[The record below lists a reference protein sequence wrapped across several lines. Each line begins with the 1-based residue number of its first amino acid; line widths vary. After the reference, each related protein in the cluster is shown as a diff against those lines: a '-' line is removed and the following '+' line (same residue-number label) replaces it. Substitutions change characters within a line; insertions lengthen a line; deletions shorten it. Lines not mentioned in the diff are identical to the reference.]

1 MLQLDRADTVKKRE
15 WEAAGVKMPSY
26 DWTAVA
32 SRTRR
37 NPRWLHF
44 GMGNIFRA
52 YIARLQ
58 QTLLNAGKS
67 DVGIIAAAG
76 YDYEPLEKV
85 YKPHDNLVLAATLE
99 PSGGIGVEL
108 IASIAEALR
117 ADQEMVRL
125 REIARAPSLQIIS
138 FCITEKGYSLTDIR
152 GNLLDSVR
160 QEMDKGPESAKHTM
174 SLAAALL
181 LERFQSG
188 AAPVALVSL
197 DNCSRNGERLRN
209 AALAV
214 ARAWEAKGF
223 ADKAFIAYLED
234 ESRVSFPWTMI
245 DKITPRPSKRVSEY
259 LTKQGIGGMD
269 VLVTAK
275 GTFIAPFANAE
286 VSEYL
291 VVEDRFP
298 GGRPP
303 LEEAGVYFADRETV
317 NNVER
322 MKVTAC
328 LNPLHTAL
336 AVTGCLLGYTAIA
349 SEMENP
355 LLRALVE
362 KIGCDEGLPVVAH
375 PGIFDPGHFLREVL
389 EVRIPNP
396 FIGDTPQ
403 RIATDTSQK
412 IPNRYG
418 EVIKTYMERPDKD
431 SGSLVGIPLAIA
443 AWFRYLL
450 GVDDKLRPMEL
461 SRDPMLEEL
470 EKGLE
475 GVRAGA
481 PETYKGQLRPFLKNP
496 TLFTVDLFEAGLGEK
511 VEDFFVKMLAGEDAV
526 VRTLAEALAL

>member
-1 MLQLDRADTVKKRE
+1 MLQLNRADIVKKSE

-26 DWTAVA
+26 DCAA
-32 SRTRR
+32 MALRTKQ

-44 GMGNIFRA
+44 GVGNIFRA

-58 QTLLNAGKS
+58 QTLLNEGKT

-76 YDYEPLEKV
+76 YDYEPVERV
-85 YKPHDNLVLAATLE
+85 YRPHDNLALAAALKPNGDIE
-99 PSGGIGVEL
+99 VEL
-108 IASIAEALR
+108 VASIAETLR
-117 ADQEMVRL
+117 ADRDMERL
-125 REIARAPSLQIIS
+125 REIARAPGLQIVS
-138 FCITEKGYSLTDIR
+138 LCITEKGYALTDIG
-152 GNLLDSVR
+152 GNLLEPVR
-160 QEMDKGPESAKHTM
+160 QEMEKGPGSAKHTM
-174 SLAAALL
+174 CLAAALL
-181 LERFQSG
+181 LERFRSG
-188 AAPVALVSL
+188 AAPVALLSL
-197 DNCSRNGERLRN
+197 DNCSRNGEKLKN
-209 AALAV
+209 SVLTV
-214 ARAWEAKGF
+214 ARAWEAGGF

-234 ESRVSFPWTMI
+234 ENRVSFPWTMI

-259 LTKQGIGGMD
+259 LTEKGIGGMD
-269 VLVTAK
+269 LLVTEK
-275 GTFIAPFANAE
+275 GTFIAPFVNAE
-286 VSEYL
+286 VPEYL
-291 VVEDRFP
+291 VAEDRFP

-317 NNVER
+317 NDVER

-336 AVTGCLLGYTAIA
+336 AVTGCLLGYATIA
-349 SEMENP
+349 SELRNP
-355 LLRALVE
+355 LLKALVE
-362 KIGCDEGLPVVAH
+362 RIGYVEGLPVVAD
-375 PGIFDPGHFLREVL
+375 PGIFAPRDFLREVL

-403 RIATDTSQK
+403 RVATDTSQK

-431 SGSLVGIPLAIA
+431 PGSLVGIPLAIA

-470 EKGLE
+470 KKGLQ

-481 PETYKGQLRPFLKNP
+481 PESYEGQLRPFLKNP
-496 TLFTVDLFEAGLGEK
+496 ALFAVNLFEAGLGEK
-511 VEDFFVKMLAGEDAV
+511 VEGFFVKMLSGEDAV
-526 VRTLAEALAL
+526 TQTLTEILQP

>member
-1 MLQLDRADTVKKRE
+1 MLQLNRVDIVKKKE

-26 DWTAVA
+26 DWAAVA
-32 SRTRR
+32 SRTRQ

-44 GMGNIFRA
+44 GVGNLFRA

-58 QTLLNAGKS
+58 QTLLNTGKS
-67 DVGIIAAAG
+67 DVGIIAAAS
-76 YDYEPLEKV
+76 YDYEPLERV
-85 YKPHDNLVLAATLE
+85 YKPHDNLALVAVLK
-99 PSGGIGVEL
+99 PSGDIDVEL
-108 IASIAEALR
+108 VASIAEALR
-117 ADQEMVRL
+117 ADLEMERL
-125 REIARAPSLQIIS
+125 REIARVPSLQIIS
-138 FCITEKGYSLTDIR
+138 FCITEKGYSLTDI
-152 GNLLDSVR
+152 GGSLLDSVR
-160 QEMDKGPESAKHTM
+160 QEMDKGPENAKHTM

-181 LERFQSG
+181 LERFRSG

-197 DNCSRNGERLRN
+197 DNCSRNGEKLRN
-209 AALAV
+209 SVLTV
-214 ARAWEAKGF
+214 ARAWEMGGF
-223 ADKAFIAYLED
+223 ADKSFIAYLED
-234 ESRVSFPWTMI
+234 EDRVSFPWTMI
-245 DKITPRPSKRVSEY
+245 DKITPRPSKRVAEY

-275 GTFIAPFANAE
+275 GTFIAPFANTEAP
-286 VSEYL
+286 EYL

-298 GGRPP
+298 GGRTP
-303 LEEAGVYFADRETV
+303 LEEAGVYFVDRETV

-349 SEMENP
+349 SEMKNP
-355 LLRALVE
+355 LLRALAE
-362 KIGCDEGLPVVAH
+362 KIGYAEGLPVVTD
-375 PGIFDPGHFLREVL
+375 PGIFDPRNFLREVL
-389 EVRIPNP
+389 EVRISNP

-496 TLFTVDLFEAGLGEK
+496 TLFAVDLFEAGLGEK
-511 VEDFFVKMLAGEDAV
+511 IEAFFVRMLAGEDAV
-526 VRTLAEALAL
+526 ARTLAEVLPL

>member
-1 MLQLDRADTVKKRE
+1 V
-15 WEAAGVKMPSY
+15 
-26 DWTAVA
+26 
-32 SRTRR
+32 
-37 NPRWLHF
+37 
-44 GMGNIFRA
+44 GNIFRA

-67 DVGIIAAAG
+67 DTGIIAAAG
-76 YDYEPLEKV
+76 YDYEPVERV
-85 YKPHDNLVLAATLE
+85 YKPHDNLALAAALK
-99 PSGGIGVEL
+99 PNGDIGVEL
-108 IASIAEALR
+108 VASITEALR
-117 ADQEMVRL
+117 ADLEMDRL

-138 FCITEKGYSLTDIR
+138 FCITEKGYSLTDIG
-152 GNLLDSVR
+152 GNLPEPVR
-160 QEMDKGPESAKHTM
+160 QEMNKGPEGAKHTM

-181 LERFQSG
+181 LERFRSG

-197 DNCSRNGERLRN
+197 DNCSRNGEKLRN
-209 AALAV
+209 SVLTV

-223 ADKAFIAYLED
+223 ADESFVAYLED
-234 ESRVSFPWTMI
+234 EDRVSFPWTMI
-245 DKITPRPSKRVSEY
+245 DKITPRPSERVSEY

-269 VLVTAK
+269 LLVTEK
-275 GTFIAPFANAE
+275 GTFIAPFVNAE
-286 VSEYL
+286 VPEYL

-303 LEEAGVYFADRETV
+303 LEEAGVYCTDRETV

-336 AVTGCLLGYTAIA
+336 AVTGCLLGYTSVA

-362 KIGCDEGLPVVAH
+362 RIGYAEGLPVVTD
-375 PGIFDPGHFLREVL
+375 PGIFDPRNFLREVL
-389 EVRIPNP
+389 ERISNP

-418 EVIKTYMERPDKD
+418 EVIKAYMERPDKD
-431 SGSLVGIPLAIA
+431 SGSLAGIPLAIA

-475 GVRAGA
+475 GVRAGV
-481 PETYKGQLRPFLKNP
+481 PESYKGQLRPFLKNP
-496 TLFTVDLFEAGLGEK
+496 ALFAVDLFEAGLGEK
-511 VEDFFVKMLAGEDAV
+511 VEGFFVKMLTGEDAV
-526 VRTLAEALAL
+526 VQTLTEVLKNTGQAD